1 MVTDRRLSSRG
12 KPIADDAIKVA
23 TLDTID
29 GIAIIGYAGLGKTRK
44 GTEPSEWMNSVL
56 RGRSGITLEQA
67 IGYLASAA
75 RNELSKHLT
84 RGLAHHIIVP
94 AFIRATGPRLYTID
108 QVVDRAGKHSY
119 RYITPIRPDWGD
131 RPYPLAAG
139 GTGGLYLGQLQ
150 DRSWRRDLLNL
161 IKKYEQGRV
170 PERVVADR
178 FAKLNYQT
186 HLAVLDDSVGP
197 RSIVVWR
204 RRRDPRYEGSGGG
217 HQFYSGL
224 DRESTGSIPSIMNGM
239 DVNSIVDVI
248 MGQYPPNFTFE
259 EFRDLMPNVEELN
272 RLLRE
277 RPSEPDDELR

>member
-1 MVTDRRLSSRG
+1 
-12 KPIADDAIKVA
+12 
-23 TLDTID
+23 
-29 GIAIIGYAGLGKTRK
+29 
-44 GTEPSEWMNSVL
+44 
-56 RGRSGITLEQA
+56 
-67 IGYLASAA
+67 
-75 RNELSKHLT
+75 
-84 RGLAHHIIVP
+84 
-94 AFIRATGPRLYTID
+94 
-108 QVVDRAGKHSY
+108 
-119 RYITPIRPDWGD
+119 
-131 RPYPLAAG
+131 
-139 GTGGLYLGQLQ
+139 
-150 DRSWRRDLLNL
+150 
-161 IKKYEQGRV
+161 
-170 PERVVADR
+170 VADR